1 MKRHALPALKSVTEA
16 VYQSE
21 YQKLRP
27 VLEAEARVQ
36 NQLARLDAQ
45 VVQTRQDS
53 AVTDGYQITGTD
65 VLWNG
70 WEAAT
75 RRQLNMEL
83 ARCRAQKLAALQQ
96 LRQAFGRKQA
106 VERLNDTL
114 KAEQKRAR
122 SRHRP

>member
-1 MKRHALPALKSVTEA
+1 MKRHDLPALKSVTEA
-16 VYQSE
+16 IYQSE

-36 NQLARLDAQ
+36 SQLARLDAQ

-75 RRQLNMEL
+75 RRQLNMGL
-83 ARCRAQKLAALQQ
+83 ARCRAQKLAAMQQ

-106 VERLNDTL
+106 VERLNDAL

-122 SRHRP
+122 SRPKP

>member
-1 MKRHALPALKSVTEA
+1 MKRHELPALKSVTEA

-36 NQLARLDAQ
+36 AQLARLDAQ

-53 AVTDGYQITGTD
+53 AATDGYQITGTD

-83 ARCRAQKLAALQQ
+83 ARCRAQKLAAMQQ

-106 VERLNDTL
+106 VERLNDNL

-122 SRHRP
+122 SRPKP

>member
-1 MKRHALPALKSVTEA
+1 MKRHKLPALKSVTEA

-36 NQLARLDAQ
+36 AQLARLDAQ

-83 ARCRAQKLAALQQ
+83 ARCRAQKLAAMQQ

-122 SRHRP
+122 SGPKP